1 MERAMPKP
9 WSLYRLYQ
17 GGFIFPSQTF
27 HWTSP
32 PHTHTQT
39 QTLSSVAGYLWQPK
53 GNKNNNVSR
62 PCQSQSI
69 WMPLDGG
76 WVSMHKLV
84 VSKLCIRKFHH
95 LKSSSTDLEN
105 NLPVDLQTGS
115 LKTANKKKQ
124 GVTFHLNE
132 KKQRFLLSGYHVSL
146 ENFHSSIQMDRSLF
160 GSGHTQIP
168 AKLNHVNP
176 MVTP

>member
-1 MERAMPKP
+1 MTAKRQQKQQRFE
-9 WSLYRLYQ
+9 
-17 GGFIFPSQTF
+17 
-27 HWTSP
+27 
-32 PHTHTQT
+32 
-39 QTLSSVAGYLWQPK
+39 TLSVSIDLDATGRWLSINAQIGCFEALHQEIPSSEKFIHRPGKQPPS
-53 GNKNNNVSR
+53 GSTNR
-62 PCQSQSI
+62 QS
-69 WMPLDGG
+69 
-76 WVSMHKLV
+76 
-84 VSKLCIRKFHH
+84 
-95 LKSSSTDLEN
+95 EN
-105 NLPVDLQTGS
+105 SQQ
-115 LKTANKKKQ
+115 KKQ